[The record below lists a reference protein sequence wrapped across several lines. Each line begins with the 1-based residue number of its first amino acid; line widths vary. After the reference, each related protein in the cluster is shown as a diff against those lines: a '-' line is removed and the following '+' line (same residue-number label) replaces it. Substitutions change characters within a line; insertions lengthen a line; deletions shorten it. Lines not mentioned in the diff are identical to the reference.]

1 MARLKLLET
10 DNPLDV
16 RREETAVISAAIEE
30 APKRQSGEG
39 GGTRPAAR
47 RRVPRQSPQPLTA
60 AARKAAHPPPEPA
73 SFRGLRHELPVMF
86 VPAVLASLE
95 RRVDE
100 LRENGQRVSRNALAQ
115 AVLHASTP
123 RDLAAARDLVKQW
136 RLLRASEEW
145 PYATEPAIERKL
157 RVYGLQKEL
166 LDGHARGLRENGI
179 GHGRS
184 LLVNA
189 IFHFAGPADVASAT
203 LIVREWNTLLASC

>member
-16 RREETAVISAAIEE
+16 RREETAAPTVVIAET
-30 APKRQSGEG
+30 PKAQSGEG
-39 GGTRPAAR
+39 VAAQLPARRRAAR
-47 RRVPRQSPQPLTA
+47 RSP
-60 AARKAAHPPPEPA
+60 ARPPADAREAAHPSPELA
-73 SFRGLRHELPVMF
+73 SVGGLRYDLPVMF
-86 VPAVLASLE
+86 VPAIWVSLE

-123 RDLAAARDLVKQW
+123 RDFAAARDLVRRW

-145 PYATEPAIERKL
+145 PYATEPAVERKL
-157 RVYGLQKEL
+157 RVYGPLKEL
-166 LDGHARGLRENGI
+166 LDVHARALREHGI
-179 GHGRS
+179 GQGRS

-189 IFHFAGPADVASAT
+189 IFHFAGPTDVPAAT
-203 LIVREWNTLLASC
+203 LVVREWNTLLASA